1 MMNKPLDTHP
11 LTGSYWK
18 ENYIW
23 AIGMQLCWNQLSD
36 DFISGPVQLTKEG
49 QAHQQLVELFNQK
62 RFDQS
67 AVSPECLYTNVGFGP
82 QIIKTIQEDLARDF
96 PNRTTDTLG
105 SLSPAPEDLICFSY
119 LYKKFQHFSLF
130 KEIEMSFLGSTV
142 KGFTPKTSASHGM
155 EILDYDDDDNFVLA
169 LLSKSKEDEIILV
182 KGNETASMEEILQF
196 ISTPIGGSIPKEDDI
211 IQIPNI
217 TLQFDREY
225 HQLIGSRLIAEG
237 NDLDEFLLVEMKEE
251 IRLSLNYLGATVENE
266 ALMSFARGGVP
277 IPKRLIFDKPFW
289 LIMKETQSPQP
300 YLILKVNNA
309 AVLEEQTAQ

>member
-36 DFISGPVQLTKEG
+36 DIIGGPVQLTKEG

-82 QIIKTIQEDLARDF
+82 QIIKSIQEDLARDF

-105 SLSPAPEDLICFSY
+105 SLSPTPEDLICFSY
-119 LYKKFQHFSLF
+119 LYKKFEHFSLF

-169 LLSKSKEDEIILV
+169 LLSKSKEDEIILI

-237 NDLDEFLLVEMKEE
+237 NDLDGFLLVEMKEE
-251 IRLSLNYLGATVENE
+251 IKLSLNYLGATVENE

-289 LIMKETQSPQP
+289 LIMKETQSSLP

-309 AVLEEQTAQ
+309 AALEEQTAQ

>member
-1 MMNKPLDTHP
+1 MINKPLDTHP
-11 LTGSYWK
+11 LTGAYWK

-36 DFISGPVQLTKEG
+36 DIISGPVQLTKEG

>member
-23 AIGMQLCWNQLSD
+23 AIGMQLCWNQLTD
-36 DFISGPVQLTKEG
+36 DIIGGPVQLTKEG

-196 ISTPIGGSIPKEDDI
+196 ISTPIGDSIPKEDDI